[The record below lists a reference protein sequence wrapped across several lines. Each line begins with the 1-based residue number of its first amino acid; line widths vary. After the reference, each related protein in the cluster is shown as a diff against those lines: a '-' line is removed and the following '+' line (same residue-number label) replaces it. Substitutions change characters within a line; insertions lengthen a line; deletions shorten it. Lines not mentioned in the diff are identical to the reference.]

1 VPLDAL
7 FQRTGPPRLV
17 LLTCGGEF
25 QPELR
30 SYADNVVV
38 VAEPAP

>member
-1 VPLDAL
+1 
-7 FQRTGPPRLV
+7 LV

-25 QPELR
+25 QPALR
-30 SYADNVVV
+30 GYTDNVVV